1 MSSIPSQTPSLAAGT
16 ADSPTA
22 ARIGV
27 ATNPL
32 RVVLFT
38 CGRLGHEA
46 AEALRRLPEVAELMV
61 IHAPYRTKQR
71 SGVDRVR
78 HLLRYNGP
86 KRLIATAAARAVGA
100 SGTRRKDDDPP
111 LHAERLI
118 RFKDFHDEECIRAV
132 REFSPD
138 LGVVV
143 GTYILKPEIFSIPR
157 QGSIN
162 LHTGRAPLYRGAAPA
177 FWELFNGDDRVGI
190 TIHRVAE
197 QVDAGGIL
205 RQETFPFDTA
215 PSGDPLVYI
224 EEYRRTVLRPHG
236 IRLLAETVVAIAH
249 GTAEELPQD
258 DTKARTY
265 RMPDWKQVKEMKRR
279 VARRRRSQTT
289 RRVKAA
295 LGWLAFRTGLYRRLL
310 RNRAHIVLFHR
321 VDDDYAGNPISCTT
335 AEFEAYCHFFKRY
348 FDAVRLSELAA
359 GVQQRSDLSGKL
371 AITFDDGYAD
381 NVEAAQ
387 MLRER
392 GLPACFYIATGF
404 IGTDRN
410 GWWDVEQGLTSRW
423 MSWDDVRQL
432 AEWGFE
438 LGAHTEAHID
448 LGKVS
453 GPAAVEEV
461 EGSKAALERE
471 LGQPIVHFSYPY
483 GRRDNISA
491 ENLRMIEQA
500 GFESCTSA
508 FGGAVDHGSSLF
520 DLQRVAVS
528 PWHISP
534 WQLGYELLFE
544 HSRSESPVP

>member
-190 TIHRVAE
+190 R
-197 QVDAGGIL
+197 D
-205 RQETFPFDTA
+205 
-215 PSGDPLVYI
+215 
-224 EEYRRTVLRPHG
+224 
-236 IRLLAETVVAIAH
+236 
-249 GTAEELPQD
+249 QD
-258 DTKARTY
+258 
-265 RMPDWKQVKEMKRR
+265 
-279 VARRRRSQTT
+279 
-289 RRVKAA
+289 
-295 LGWLAFRTGLYRRLL
+295 
-310 RNRAHIVLFHR
+310 
-321 VDDDYAGNPISCTT
+321 
-335 AEFEAYCHFFKRY
+335 
-348 FDAVRLSELAA
+348 
-359 GVQQRSDLSGKL
+359 
-371 AITFDDGYAD
+371 
-381 NVEAAQ
+381 
-387 MLRER
+387 
-392 GLPACFYIATGF
+392 
-404 IGTDRN
+404 
-410 GWWDVEQGLTSRW
+410 
-423 MSWDDVRQL
+423 
-432 AEWGFE
+432 
-438 LGAHTEAHID
+438 
-448 LGKVS
+448 
-453 GPAAVEEV
+453 
-461 EGSKAALERE
+461 
-471 LGQPIVHFSYPY
+471 
-483 GRRDNISA
+483 
-491 ENLRMIEQA
+491 
-500 GFESCTSA
+500 
-508 FGGAVDHGSSLF
+508 
-520 DLQRVAVS
+520 
-528 PWHISP
+528 
-534 WQLGYELLFE
+534 
-544 HSRSESPVP
+544 